1 MLWSGWG
8 DPAEAAPLPGTVIA
22 LLRDLLGVKPRGAET
37 IALEDI
43 AVPGS
48 PLAEEARQDLVDCV
62 GDPVHVRTDAES
74 RIRHTRGKSTPDL
87 LRIRLR
93 RRRRPSG
100 GRRAAHAA
108 TTRSWRSSRSA
119 PNTASPSSPSAAA
132 PPSSADSPRRGG
144 APSSRWTCAA

>member
-8 DPAEAAPLPGTVIA
+8 DPAEAAPLPDTVIG

-37 IALEDI
+37 TALEDI
-43 AVPGS
+43 AVPES
-48 PLAEEARQDLVDCV
+48 PLTEEARQDLVDCV
-62 GDPVHVRTDAES
+62 GDPAHVRTDAET
-74 RIRHTRGKSTPDL
+74 RIRHTRGKSTPTCCASAPETSPTS
-87 LRIRLR
+87 
-93 RRRRPSG
+93 RRPSCCPP
-100 GRRAAHAA
+100 A

-132 PPSSADSPRRGG
+132 PPSSGAWPRSGG